1 MKVKII
7 LNPFANRWG
16 ARKRVP
22 QVTEAARAAGLNF
35 DLVLTET
42 PGQATQEALAAA
54 QGGAYD
60 AIVSAGGDGTLNEVV
75 NGLVRAAGS
84 GPTVPLGILPVGTGN
99 DFNDM
104 AGLPRNLLAAAHVIA
119 GGKTRPVDAGRVN
132 NHYFSNNCAVAME
145 PMVTIENIKMTR
157 LSGNIRYVVALVR
170 ALVRLS
176 AWNMRI
182 EWEGGGYEGPTYL
195 LSVCNS
201 PRTGGLFM
209 MSPAALMDDGLFD
222 FVHAPKI
229 SKLEVLQIL
238 PRLFK
243 GTHIQHPKVTHGRS
257 PFLNIESE
265 PGTPIHADGEVI
277 AVSEKRVA
285 YEVLPKK
292 LTLLVP

>member
-1 MKVKII
+1 MKAKII

-132 NHYFSNNCAVAME
+132 NHY
-145 PMVTIENIKMTR
+145 
-157 LSGNIRYVVALVR
+157 
-170 ALVRLS
+170 
-176 AWNMRI
+176 
-182 EWEGGGYEGPTYL
+182 
-195 LSVCNS
+195 
-201 PRTGGLFM
+201 
-209 MSPAALMDDGLFD
+209 
-222 FVHAPKI
+222 
-229 SKLEVLQIL
+229 
-238 PRLFK
+238 
-243 GTHIQHPKVTHGRS
+243 
-257 PFLNIESE
+257 
-265 PGTPIHADGEVI
+265 
-277 AVSEKRVA
+277 
-285 YEVLPKK
+285 
-292 LTLLVP
+292 